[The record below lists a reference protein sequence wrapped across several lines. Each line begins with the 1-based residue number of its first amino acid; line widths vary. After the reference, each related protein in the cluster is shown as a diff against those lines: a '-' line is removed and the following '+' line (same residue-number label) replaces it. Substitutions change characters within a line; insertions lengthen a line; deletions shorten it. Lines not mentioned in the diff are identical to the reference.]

1 MNRKLYGDFKNSLNL
16 ENPITKGFLSFSL
29 ASILNFAWCKF
40 SETPAITSYLW
51 TNARNFLWTM
61 VLFRK
66 KTNEGRKIWNVLI
79 NEKNYRLK
87 KRFKTVRTNYL
98 FFTKR
103 TTFSYKLLKKQIVF
117 LKEWSYGAIVHWE
130 NERWTNEIKKIKR
143 AHHYL

>member
-1 MNRKLYGDFKNSLNL
+1 MNRKLYGDFKNGLNL

-98 FFTKR
+98 F
-103 TTFSYKLLKKQIVF
+103 LQ
-117 LKEWSYGAIVHWE
+117 
-130 NERWTNEIKKIKR
+130 NERLFPTNFWKNKSFFWKNDLTEQSFTEKTNDERMK
-143 AHHYL
+143 